1 MKKWIKVAAYSVLS
15 IFIGGIIIFFVWSQF
30 TYKPTEEALLLAENK
45 IDEGNL
51 VFGQKEAKT
60 GVIFYQGAKVEVES
74 YSYLGKELM
83 NSGYFVV
90 MPKLPLNLAVLGT
103 NAADSII
110 EKYPEI
116 QKWYVVGHS
125 LGGSMISRY
134 AFHHENKVDG
144 IIFLASYPADDFS
157 TKSIPMLS
165 IYGEVDGLATVEE
178 IKNRENVMSKN
189 TTMHMIKGGNHANF
203 GMYGEQKGDNASL
216 ITPKAQQDETIKV
229 MLDWLQKQQK

>member
-1 MKKWIKVAAYSVLS
+1 MKKWIKVSVYSILGILIV
-15 IFIGGIIIFFVWSQF
+15 GIIIFIGWSQF
-30 TYKPTEEALLLAENK
+30 TYKPTEEALSLVEHNK
-45 IDEGNL
+45 DDGNL
-51 VFGQKEAKT
+51 VFGQKESTT
-60 GVIFYQGAKVEVES
+60 GIIFYQGAKVEVES
-74 YSYLGKELM
+74 YSYLGKELK
-83 NSGYFVV
+83 NNGYFVV

-110 EKYPEI
+110 EKYPDI

-134 AFHHENKVDG
+134 AFQNEQKVDG

-178 IKNRENVMSKN
+178 IKSRENVMSKN

-203 GMYGEQKGDNASL
+203 GMYGKQKGDNASL
-216 ITPKAQQDETIKV
+216 ITPETQQDETIKV
-229 MLDWLQKQQK
+229 MLDWLKKQQ